1 MEMNIMENYQDK
13 GLVSIIM
20 LSHGDSTHVVET
32 VKSILAQTYQNWEL
46 LFVAKTDD
54 DESLK
59 PFSLLREEDIKIQRR
74 AGKVLTDSYS
84 NSRIKVSYIVGED
97 NDTPRRNSA
106 LANAQGRWM
115 AFLDAGDIWE
125 PTKLEKQIGF
135 MEEHG
140 YAFSYTQ
147 YGIIDKD
154 SRDRGFV
161 IGGKDRVTY
170 QDMMKCCWPAYLTV
184 MYDAEKVGRLQLRN
198 LKGNNDYALWLI
210 VSEEADCYLLKENLA
225 KLRTKWGMLGKFL
238 LTNNIKWRYEVYRI
252 EYRMNPVVSCLMTI
266 RNMYYGVVKWGK
278 YVKRG

>member
-1 MEMNIMENYQDK
+1 MDNYQDK

-20 LSHGDSTHVVET
+20 LSHGDGSYVVDS

-46 LFVAKTDD
+46 LFVAKTD

-74 AGKVLTDSYS
+74 AGKELATSYS
-84 NSRIKVSYIVGED
+84 NSRIKASFIVGED

-106 LANAQGRWM
+106 LANAQGRWI

-125 PTKLEKQIGF
+125 PTKLERQIGF

-161 IGGKDRVTY
+161 IGGKDMVTY

-198 LKGNNDYALWLI
+198 LEGNNDYALWLMAC
-210 VSEEADCYLLKENLA
+210 EEADCHLLKENLA
-225 KLRTKWGMLGKFL
+225 KLRTKWSIFGKVL
-238 LTNNIKWRYEVYRI
+238 LTKGIKWRYEVYRI
-252 EYRMNPVVSCLMTI
+252 EYRKNPIAACLMTI
-266 RNMYYGVVKWGK
+266 RNMWYGVVKWGK
-278 YVKRG
+278 YVNRVKP

>member
-1 MEMNIMENYQDK
+1 MDNFCDK

-20 LSHGDSTHVVET
+20 LSHGDSTHIVET

-46 LFVAKTDD
+46 LFVAKTDN

-59 PFSLLREEDIKIQRR
+59 PFSSLREEDIKIQRR
-74 AGKVLTDSYS
+74 AGKELETSYS
-84 NSRIKVSYIVGED
+84 NSRIKVSFIVGEN

-106 LANAQGRWM
+106 LANAQGRWI

-147 YGIIDKD
+147 YGIIDRD
-154 SRDRGFV
+154 SHDRGYV

-170 QDMMKCCWPAYLTV
+170 QDMMKCCWPAYMTV

-198 LKGNNDYALWLI
+198 LEGNNDYALWLMA
-210 VSEEADCYLLKENLA
+210 SEEADCYLLKENLA
-225 KLRTKWGMLGKFL
+225 KLRTKWGMFGKFL
-238 LTNNIKWRYEVYRI
+238 LTNNIKWRYEVYRV
-252 EYRMNPVVSCLMTI
+252 EYRMNPVVSCLCTI
-266 RNMYYGVVKWGK
+266 RNMWYGVVKWGK
-278 YVKRG
+278 YVNRVKP

>member
-1 MEMNIMENYQDK
+1 MKDFCDK
-13 GLVSIIM
+13 DLVSIIM
-20 LSHGDSTHVVET
+20 LSHGSSTHVVET

-59 PFSLLREEDIKIQRR
+59 PFSLLREEDIKIQRM
-74 AGKVLTDSYS
+74 AGKELTTSYS

-97 NDTPRRNSA
+97 NCTPRRNTA
-106 LANAQGRWM
+106 LANAQGRWI

-135 MEEHG
+135 MEEHS

-154 SRDRGFV
+154 SHDRGFV

-184 MYDAEKVGRLQLRN
+184 MYDAEKVGMLQMRN
-198 LKGNNDYALWLI
+198 LKGNNDYALWLQAC
-210 VSEEADCYLLKENLA
+210 EKADCYLLKENLA
-225 KLRTKWGMLGKFL
+225 KLRTKWGMFGKLL
-238 LTNNIKWRYEVYRI
+238 LTNGIKWRYEVYRI
-252 EYRMNPVVSCLMTI
+252 EYRKNPIVACLMTI
-266 RNMYYGVVKWGK
+266 RNMCYGVVKWMK
-278 YVKRG
+278 YVERV

>member
-1 MEMNIMENYQDK
+1 M
-13 GLVSIIM
+13 
-20 LSHGDSTHVVET
+20 
-32 VKSILAQTYQNWEL
+32 
-46 LFVAKTDD
+46 AKTDN

-74 AGKVLTDSYS
+74 AGKELTTSYS

-106 LANAQGRWM
+106 LANAQGRWI

-125 PTKLEKQIGF
+125 PTKMEKQIGF
-135 MEEHG
+135 MEGHG

-198 LKGNNDYALWLI
+198 LM
-210 VSEEADCYLLKENLA
+210 
-225 KLRTKWGMLGKFL
+225 GMTMHCG
-238 LTNNIKWRYEVYRI
+238 
-252 EYRMNPVVSCLMTI
+252 
-266 RNMYYGVVKWGK
+266 
-278 YVKRG
+278 

>member
-1 MEMNIMENYQDK
+1 MGGD
-13 GLVSIIM
+13 LVSIIM
-20 LSHGDSTHVVET
+20 LSHGDCTHVVET
-32 VKSILAQTYQNWEL
+32 VRSVLAQSYQNWEL
-46 LFVAKTDD
+46 LFVAESN
-54 DESLK
+54 DETLALF
-59 PFSLLREEDIKIQRR
+59 PEFREEDIKKQIE
-74 AGKVLTDSYS
+74 AGKDLSAGSYRS
-84 NSRIKVSYIVGED
+84 SRIRASYISD
-97 NDTPRRNSA
+97 LDAITPRRNFA
-106 LANAQGRWM
+106 LKEAKGRWI

-125 PTKLEKQIGF
+125 PQKLERQIGF

-210 VSEEADCYLLKENLA
+210 ASEEADCYLLKENLA
-225 KLRTKWGMLGKFL
+225 KFRTKWGLLGKFL
-238 LTNNIKWRYEVYRI
+238 LTNSIKWRYEVYRI
-252 EYRMNPVVSCLMTI
+252 EYRRNPVVACLMTL
-266 RNMYYGVVKWGK
+266 RNMWYGVVKWMK
-278 YVKRG
+278 YVTPGARPQD

>member
-1 MEMNIMENYQDK
+1 M
-13 GLVSIIM
+13 
-20 LSHGDSTHVVET
+20 
-32 VKSILAQTYQNWEL
+32 
-46 LFVAKTDD
+46 AKTDD

-74 AGKVLTDSYS
+74 AGKELTTSYS
-84 NSRIKVSYIVGED
+84 NSRIKASFIVGED

-106 LANAQGRWM
+106 LANAQGRWI

-154 SRDRGFV
+154 SHDRGFV
-161 IGGKDRVTY
+161 IGGKDKVTY

-198 LKGNNDYALWLI
+198 LKGNNDYALWLMAC
-210 VSEEADCYLLKENLA
+210 EEADCCLLKENLA

-238 LTNNIKWRYEVYRI
+238 LTNGIKWRYEVYRI
-252 EYRMNPVVSCLMTI
+252 ELRRNPVVACLMTI
-266 RNMYYGVVKWGK
+266 RNMWYGVVKWMK
-278 YVKRG
+278 YVTPGARPQD

>member
-1 MEMNIMENYQDK
+1 MGND
-13 GLVSIIM
+13 LVSIIM
-20 LSHGDSTHVVET
+20 LSHGDGTYVVDS

-46 LFVAKTDD
+46 LFVAKTDN

-59 PFSLLREEDIKIQRR
+59 PFSLLREEDIKIQKM

-106 LANAQGRWM
+106 LANAQGRWI

-154 SRDRGFV
+154 SHDRGFV

-170 QDMMKCCWPAYLTV
+170 QDMMKCCWPAYMTV
-184 MYDAEKVGRLQLRN
+184 MYDATKIGLIQIEDIK
-198 LKGNNDYALWLI
+198 KNNDYAMWLK
-210 VSEEADCYLLKENLA
+210 VCKKADCYLLPEVLA
-225 KLRTKWGMLGKFL
+225 KYRRGRAGSVSTHGITTMIGWHYKLWREAEKRSVIASLW
-238 LTNNIKWRYEVYRI
+238 LTDVNLVCGLYK
-252 EYRMNPVVSCLMTI
+252 
-266 RNMYYGVVKWGK
+266 KKK
-278 YVKRG
+278 YVIR

>member
-1 MEMNIMENYQDK
+1 MEKFIEK

-20 LSHGDSTHVVET
+20 LSHGDGAYVVES

-46 LFVAKTDD
+46 LFVAKTNDETL
-54 DESLK
+54 ESL
-59 PFSLLREEDIKIQRR
+59 SSLREEDVKIQKM

-84 NSRIKVSYIVGED
+84 NSRIKVSLIVGQD
-97 NDTPRRNSA
+97 NDTPRRNAA

-115 AFLDAGDIWE
+115 SFLDPGDIWE

-140 YAFSYTQ
+140 CAFSYTQ
-147 YGIIDKD
+147 YGIIDKN
-154 SRDRGFV
+154 SNPRGFV
-161 IGGKDRVTY
+161 VGGKEKVTF

-198 LKGNNDYALWLI
+198 LKGNNDYALWLMA
-210 VSEEADCYLLKENLA
+210 SEKDDCYLLKENLA

-238 LTNNIKWRYEVYRI
+238 LTNGIKWRYEVYKI
-252 EYRMNPVVSCLMTI
+252 ELRKDPVVACLMTI
-266 RNMYYGVVKWGK
+266 RNMYYGVIKWLK
-278 YVKRG
+278 YVHRP